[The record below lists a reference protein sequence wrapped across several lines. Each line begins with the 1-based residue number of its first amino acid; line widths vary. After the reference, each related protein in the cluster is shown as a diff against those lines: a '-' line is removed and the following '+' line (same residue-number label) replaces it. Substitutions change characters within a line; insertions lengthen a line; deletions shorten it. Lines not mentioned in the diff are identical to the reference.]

1 VKKTLSLKNRF
12 IFIYDKFEFI
22 KMKVK
27 HSKYKNTGILFELLT
42 RQLTSD
48 TITGN
53 QTKSLSFLKKHFNSK
68 TELLKEYKI
77 YHTLATQ
84 KYNRDNQA
92 TMLIE
97 ELIKA
102 HNKLNK
108 SQLRREKYNLIK
120 EIKDTYNVNDFF
132 KAKITDYKIMASI
145 YNLLENKKATALSIV
160 DSKVTLLEHITKSK
174 QKTIKKDSVLENY
187 NKQDK
192 DTRLLTYKVLLE
204 KFNDKYSGLKD
215 NQKTLLKEYVNSVTN
230 SPSLKSYINQEIKE
244 VKKTI
249 TKFSKKVE
257 DKAVAVKLN
266 ETKGMIKPLCKKTFV
281 NDDNVINLLNYYE
294 LINELKTI
302 HG

>member
-1 VKKTLSLKNRF
+1 
-12 IFIYDKFEFI
+12 
-22 KMKVK
+22 MKVK

-48 TITGN
+48 TIAGG
-53 QTKSLSFLKKHFNSK
+53 QSKSLSFLKKHFNSK

-84 KYNRDNQA
+84 KYNKDSQA

-97 ELIKA
+97 TLIDA
-102 HNKLNK
+102 HKKLNK

-132 KAKITDYKIMASI
+132 KAKITNYKIMASI
-145 YNLLENKKATALSIV
+145 FNLLENKKATALSIV
-160 DSKVTLLEHITKSK
+160 DSKVTLLEHITQK
-174 QKTIKKDSVLENY
+174 QNKPKKDIVFENF
-187 NKQDK
+187 NKQDS

-204 KFNDKYSGLKD
+204 KFNNKYSGLQD

-230 SPSLKSYINQEIKE
+230 SPALKSYINQEIKE
-244 VKKTI
+244 VKKDI
-249 TKFSKKVE
+249 TKYSKKVE
-257 DKAVAVKLN
+257 DKAVVVKLN
-266 ETKGMIKPLCKKTFV
+266 ETKGMIKPLCKKTSV

-294 LINELKTI
+294 LVNELKTI

>member
-1 VKKTLSLKNRF
+1 
-12 IFIYDKFEFI
+12 
-22 KMKVK
+22 MKVK

-48 TITGN
+48 TIAGT
-53 QTKSLSFLKKHFNSK
+53 QPKALSFLKKHFNKK

-84 KYNRDNQA
+84 KYNKDTQA

-97 ELIKA
+97 TLIDA
-102 HNKLNK
+102 HKKLNK

-132 KAKITDYKIMASI
+132 KAKVTDYKVMASI
-145 YNLLENKKATALSIV
+145 FNLLENKEATPLSIV
-160 DSKVTLLEHITKSK
+160 GSKVTILEHITEK
-174 QKTIKKDSVLENY
+174 KTKVKNNVVLENF

-192 DTRLLTYKVLLE
+192 DTRLLTYKVILE
-204 KFNDKYSGLKD
+204 KFNDRYSGLQD
-215 NQKTLLKEYVNSVTN
+215 NQKTLLKEYVNNVTN
-230 SPSLKSYINQEIKE
+230 SPALKSYLNQEISE
-244 VKKTI
+244 VKKDI
-249 TKFSKKVE
+249 TKYSKKVK
-257 DKAVAVKLN
+257 DKAVVVKLN
-266 ETKGMIKPLCKKTFV
+266 ETKGMIKPLCKKSSV

-294 LINELKTI
+294 LVNELKTL

>member
-1 VKKTLSLKNRF
+1 
-12 IFIYDKFEFI
+12 
-22 KMKVK
+22 MKIK

-48 TITGN
+48 TIAGN

-77 YHTLATQ
+77 YHTLATK
-84 KYNRDNQA
+84 KYNKDNQA
-92 TMLIE
+92 TMLISTLLE
-97 ELIKA
+97 A
-102 HNKLNK
+102 HEKLNK

-120 EIKDTYNVNDFF
+120 EIKDSYNVNDFF

-145 YNLLENKKATALSIV
+145 YNLLENRNATPMSIV
-160 DSKVTLLEHITKSK
+160 NSKVTLLEHITHKSK
-174 QKTIKKDSVLENY
+174 KETKDIVLENFS
-187 NKQDK
+187 KQDS

-204 KFNDKYSGLKD
+204 KFNDKYSGLEN

-230 SPSLKSYINQEIKE
+230 SPALKSYINQEIKT
-244 VKKTI
+244 VKQILTRY
-249 TKFSKKVE
+249 SKKVE
-257 DKAVAVKLN
+257 DKAIAIKLQ
-266 ETKGMIKPLCKKTFV
+266 ETKNIIKPLDKKTSI

-294 LINELKTI
+294 LVNELKTI

>member
-1 VKKTLSLKNRF
+1 
-12 IFIYDKFEFI
+12 
-22 KMKVK
+22 MKVK

-48 TITGN
+48 TIAGN
-53 QTKSLSFLKKHFNSK
+53 QPKALSFLKKHFNKK

-84 KYNRDNQA
+84 KYNKDAQA
-92 TMLIE
+92 TMLINTLLE
-97 ELIKA
+97 V
-102 HNKLNK
+102 HGKLNK

-145 YNLLENKKATALSIV
+145 FNLIENKKATPLSIV
-160 DSKVTLLEHITKSK
+160 SSKVTILEHITGK
-174 QKTIKKDSVLENY
+174 QVNRVKKDVVLENFE
-187 NKQDK
+187 KQDS

-204 KFNDKYSGLKD
+204 KFNNKYSGLQD

-230 SPSLKSYINQEIKE
+230 SPSLKSYLNQEIKA

-249 TKFSKKVE
+249 TGYSKKVE
-257 DKAVAVKLN
+257 DKAVAVKLT
-266 ETKGMIKPLCKKTFV
+266 ETRDMIKPLCKKSSV

-294 LINELKTI
+294 LVNELKTI

>member
-1 VKKTLSLKNRF
+1 
-12 IFIYDKFEFI
+12 
-22 KMKVK
+22 MKVK

-53 QTKSLSFLKKHFNSK
+53 QSKSLSFLKKHFNSK

-77 YHTLATQ
+77 YHTLAT
-84 KYNRDNQA
+84 KKFEKDSQA

-97 ELIKA
+97 ELVKA
-102 HNKLNK
+102 HGRLNK

-120 EIKDTYNVNDFF
+120 EIKETYNVNDFF
-132 KAKITDYKIMASI
+132 KAKITDYKVMASI
-145 YNLLENKKATALSIV
+145 FNLLENKKATALSIV
-160 DSKVTLLEHITKSK
+160 NSKVTLLEHITKNKSK
-174 QKTIKKDSVLENY
+174 NNKKDVVLENFS
-187 NKQDK
+187 KQDQ

-204 KFNDKYSGLKD
+204 KFNNKYSSLQD

-230 SPSLKSYINQEIKE
+230 SPALKSYINQEIKE
-244 VKKTI
+244 VKKDL

-257 DKAVAVKLN
+257 DKAVAIKLN
-266 ETKGMIKPLCKKTFV
+266 ETKGMIKPLCKKTSV

-294 LINELKTI
+294 LVNELKTI